1 MGKGVPTK
9 SWKDRVSWESRGG
22 CSDEQKMEAFPA
34 GVGGGVGV
42 GVGVGEGV
50 SSKVVEGRGFQHGR
64 VFRRAKK
71 RSFSN
76 AGVLRTGADD
86 NGRKKIILIK
96 PIGSSNLPVGSPVQ
110 TVQPQFNA
118 IPVQLTGPDRNRN
131 QPTVEPVGLAGP
143 IRFLKS
149 WE

>member
-34 GVGGGVGV
+34 GVGVGV

-96 PIGSSNLPVGSPVQ
+96 PIGSKRTGRFVQFTGWIAGSNGPTPVQ
-110 TVQPQFNA
+110 CHSSP
-118 IPVQLTGPDRNRN
+118 IDR
-131 QPTVEPVGLAGP
+131 AGP
-143 IRFLKS
+143 
-149 WE
+149 EP

>member
-34 GVGGGVGV
+34 GVG
-42 GVGVGEGV
+42 VGVGEGV
-50 SSKVVEGRGFQHGR
+50 SSKVVEGRGFQHGH

-76 AGVLRTGADD
+76 ARVLQTGATTI
-86 NGRKKIILIK
+86 GGKK
-96 PIGSSNLPVGSPVQ
+96 
-110 TVQPQFNA
+110 
-118 IPVQLTGPDRNRN
+118 
-131 QPTVEPVGLAGP
+131 
-143 IRFLKS
+143 
-149 WE
+149 